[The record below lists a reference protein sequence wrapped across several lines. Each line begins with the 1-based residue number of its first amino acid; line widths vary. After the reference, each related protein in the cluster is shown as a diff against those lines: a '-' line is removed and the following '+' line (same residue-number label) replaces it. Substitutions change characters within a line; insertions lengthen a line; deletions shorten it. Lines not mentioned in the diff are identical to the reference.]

1 MNSTTEKRIALISV
15 HGDPAIEIGK
25 EEAGGQNVY
34 VRYVGEAL
42 ARLGWQVDMFTRKVS
57 LEQDS
62 IVEHSD
68 NCRTIRLKAGCLE
81 FVPRDEIFE
90 YLPEFVDNFRKFQV
104 ENDITYQLVHTNY
117 WLSSWVGMELNKIQE
132 SKQVHTYHS
141 LGAVKYNT
149 IEKENIPLIASVR
162 LAVEKEVLEIAERI
176 VATSPQEKEH
186 MRSLVSTKGNID
198 IIPCG
203 TDIQR
208 FGSIAREA
216 ARDELGI
223 DKEAKVVLY
232 VGRFDPR
239 KGIETL
245 VRAVNES
252 GLRDSNNL
260 QLIIGGGSTPG
271 NSDGIER
278 DRIEQIVNE
287 LGMSD
292 FTTFAG
298 RLSQDVLPTY
308 YAAADVCVVPSH
320 YEPFGLVAIEAMA
333 SGTPVVASDVGGL
346 QFTVVDEETGLL
358 APPQDVDAFASA
370 IDRILLNPEWRDE
383 LAKAGRKRVE
393 NKFSWDG
400 VANQLSE
407 LYTQLLQPQPLA
419 STAKEL
425 VQSTAELVQSTA
437 KELVQSTA
445 ELVQS
450 TLKQPVLVAK

>member
-34 VRYVGEAL
+34 VRHVGEAL
-42 ARLGWQVDMFTRKVS
+42 AQLGWEVDMFTRKVS
-57 LEQDS
+57 PEQES
-62 IVEHSD
+62 IVQHSE
-68 NCRTIRLKAGCLE
+68 NCRTIRLKAGPLE
-81 FVPRDEIFE
+81 FVPRDDIFG
-90 YLPEFVDNFRKFQV
+90 YLSEFVENFLKFQ
-104 ENDITYQLVHTNY
+104 EKNGITYQLVHTNY
-117 WLSSWVGMELNKIQE
+117 WLSSWVGMKLKEKIPGL
-132 SKQVHTYHS
+132 KQVHTYHS

-149 IEKENIPLIASVR
+149 IENRPPIGIKR
-162 LAVEKEVLEIAERI
+162 LEVEKEVLETAERI
-176 VATSPQEKEH
+176 VATSPQENQH
-186 MRSLVSTKGNID
+186 MRSLVSTEGNID

-208 FGSIAREA
+208 FGSIGRQA
-216 ARDELGI
+216 ARLELGI
-223 DKEAKVVLY
+223 DQKAKVVLY

-252 GLRDSNNL
+252 QLRDSNNL

-287 LGMSD
+287 LGISD
-292 FTTFAG
+292 FTKFPG

-333 SGTPVVASDVGGL
+333 SSTPVVASDVGGL
-346 QFTVVDEETGLL
+346 QFTVLNEETGLL
-358 APPQDVDAFASA
+358 APAQDVAAFANA
-370 IDRILLNPEWRDE
+370 IDRILLDPEWRDQ
-383 LAKAGRKRVE
+383 LGKAGRKRVE
-393 NKFSWDG
+393 TKFSWDG
-400 VANQLSE
+400 VANQLGE
-407 LYTQLLQPQPLA
+407 LYNEILQTNKKVE
-419 STAKEL
+419 S
-425 VQSTAELVQSTA
+425 
-437 KELVQSTA
+437 
-445 ELVQS
+445 
-450 TLKQPVLVAK
+450 VLVTK

>member
-15 HGDPAIEIGK
+15 HGDPAVEIGK

-34 VRYVGEAL
+34 VRQVGKAL
-42 ARLGWQVDMFTRKVS
+42 AQLGWQVDMFTRKVS
-57 LEQDS
+57 LKQDS

-68 NCRTIRLKAGCLE
+68 NCRTIRLKAGPLE

-90 YLPEFVDNFRKFQV
+90 YLQEFVDNLLQFQV

-117 WLSSWVGMELNKIQE
+117 WLSGWVGMKLKEIQK

-149 IEKENIPLIASVR
+149 VEDIPLIANKR
-162 LAVEKEVLEIAERI
+162 LAVEKDVLEKAERI
-176 VATSPQEKEH
+176 VATSPQEQQH
-186 MRSLVSTKGNID
+186 MRSLVSTKGSID

-216 ARDELGI
+216 ARAELRIG
-223 DKEAKVVLY
+223 KEAKVVLY
-232 VGRFDPR
+232 VGRFDQR

-245 VRAVNES
+245 VRAVNQS
-252 GLRDSNNL
+252 GLRDSNNP

-292 FTTFAG
+292 FTIFAG
-298 RLSQDVLPTY
+298 RLSQEILPTY

-346 QFTVVDEETGLL
+346 QFTVVNEETGLL
-358 APPQDVDAFASA
+358 APPQDVDSFASA

-383 LAKAGRKRVE
+383 LGKAGRKRVE

-407 LYTQLLQPQPLA
+407 LYTQLLQPQPIA
-419 STAKEL
+419 STAK
-425 VQSTAELVQSTA
+425 
-437 KELVQSTA
+437 
-445 ELVQS
+445 
-450 TLKQPVLVAK
+450 